1 MKKIFRM
8 AILLMGGATIL
19 ACSNKTLN
27 PDSGLAKLEIRSAVW
42 SAAENPGS
50 YTFWFSPTAG
60 LEDVKAMTLAD
71 DYVKVVV
78 GELGEDISLD
88 SEGTLLS
95 YGKYNVQA
103 STLAE
108 FASAELFVTLPS
120 ENTVKLSARVSD
132 ADGNG
137 FTVDFH
143 GFCTKCPVEPEP
155 TRTLKLDRQVFFRYY
170 RNLNAISGL
179 RDYYIALSNVP
190 YKISDGNV
198 SLTSAGYIVAIELC
212 AVQSTD
218 SKLKLPTGT
227 YSLTGR
233 YSDRSWILGNTVVVH
248 YNSSQSS
255 DATYYLCDD
264 VTISE
269 DNGTYTIRTT
279 FQDSDLGLTAIE
291 YVGNIDEAED
301 WSALYD

>member
-1 MKKIFRM
+1 M
-8 AILLMGGATIL
+8 
-19 ACSNKTLN
+19 
-27 PDSGLAKLEIRSAVW
+27 W

-50 YTFWFSPTAG
+50 YTFWFSPTEG
-60 LEDVKAMTLAD
+60 LEDIKAMTLAD
-71 DYVKVVV
+71 DYVKVVI
-78 GELGEDISLD
+78 GELGEDISLN

-95 YGKYNVQA
+95 YGKYNVQT

-108 FASAELFVTLPS
+108 FASAELSITLPS

-132 ADGNG
+132 VEGNG

-170 RNLNAISGL
+170 RDLNAISGL

-190 YKISDGNV
+190 YKISNGNV